1 MTEETGTALRAG
13 ARWLGR
19 QLLHPYVTLGA
30 RALLGATFIFAGAA
44 KLPYPETLIW
54 EINQYHILPPAL
66 ATAYGYALPPLEVA
80 LGVFLVAGLFLRSS
94 GFLTGL
100 LALSFAI
107 AKVYALARGLDVK
120 ICGCFGPA
128 IPLLASQSLAMDFM
142 LIALALQIVL
152 HRGEFLSLGDWLR
165 RRASTGG
172 GKTGRQDG

>member
-1 MTEETGTALRAG
+1 M
-13 ARWLGR
+13 
-19 QLLHPYVTLGA
+19 HPYVTLGA
-30 RALLGATFIFAGAA
+30 RALVGGTFIFAGAA

-66 ATAYGYALPPLEVA
+66 ATAYGYVLPPLEIA

-100 LALSFAI
+100 LALSFTI

-120 ICGCFGPA
+120 ICGCLGPA
-128 IPLLASQSLAMDFM
+128 IPLLAAQSLVIDFV

-152 HRGEFLSLGDWLR
+152 HRGEFLSLGGWLQ
-165 RRASTGG
+165 RRARA
-172 GKTGRQDG
+172 GKGETGRKDG